1 MSGAIYIFAGGGTG
15 GHIYPGLAVAE
26 ELLRLQP
33 SAKIVFACSGRA
45 IDRSILDPLPHAIVP
60 QPVLPLP
67 NCPLQVLPF
76 VRAWWQSGRLARRLL
91 SDLKPAAVLGLGGF
105 AAAPLV
111 VAAAKKG
118 VRCAMLN
125 PDGVPG
131 RANRALARRAE
142 VIFTQFDETTSAF
155 PAALRAKVQAVGC
168 PIRCVSGGSRQE
180 AMAHFDLDPA
190 RKTLLVLGGSLGASN
205 INAAVEA
212 VLGDIAALGDQWQ
225 VLHVTGSAA
234 GEELP
239 GGKRQG
245 PPVRR
250 VAYCQR
256 VDLAYA
262 AADLALCRA
271 GASTVAELAAAS
283 VPGVFMPYPYHRDAH
298 QAANAAAMV
307 RCGGAMICPDEKD
320 AAANAANLR
329 RCLLPLMADAAK
341 LDAMRLAAGQVAKP
355 CAAATVAQWLVRS

>member
-1 MSGAIYIFAGGGTG
+1 MYIFAGGGTG
-15 GHIYPGLAVAE
+15 GHIYPGLAVAD
-26 ELLRLQP
+26 ELLRLD
-33 SAKIVFACSGRA
+33 SGAKIVFACSNRD
-45 IDRSILDPLPHAIVP
+45 IDRRILDALPHAIVP

-76 VRAWWQSGRLARRLL
+76 LRAWWRSGRLARRLL
-91 SDLKPAAVLGLGGF
+91 DDLKPAAVLGLGGF

-111 VAAAKKG
+111 VAAARKG

-142 VIFTQFDETTSAF
+142 IIFTQFEETTGSFA
-155 PAALRAKVQAVGC
+155 AALRPKVQAVGC
-168 PIRCVSGGSRQE
+168 PIRRVAGASRQE
-180 AMAHFDLDPA
+180 AVGHFDLAAA

-212 VLGDIAALGDQWQ
+212 ILDDIAALDDQWQ

-234 GEELP
+234 QEEQP
-239 GGKRQG
+239 SRKRQG
-245 PPVRR
+245 TTPPVRR

-283 VPGVFMPYPYHRDAH
+283 VPAVFMPYPYHRDAH

-307 RCGGAMICPDEKD
+307 RCGGAVICPDDKD

-341 LDAMRLAAGQVAKP
+341 LDEMRRAAAQVAKP
-355 CAAATVAQWLVRS
+355 HAAAAVAQWLVRS